1 MQVSQFLSLIVGGT
15 KLTRSKIKE
24 ILLADYKDEMIVISF
39 PGLANILIF
48 KRKANEMLRIQKKDN
63 QDEIHLGCVAKSIV
77 KNIKDI
83 SCDKNVYQAK
93 IDLIICG

>member
-1 MQVSQFLSLIVGGT
+1 MRVSQFLSLNIGGT

-24 ILLADYKDEMIVISF
+24 ILLAEYKDEMIVISF

-63 QDEIHLGCVAKSIV
+63 QDEIHPRICCQVNRQK
-77 KNIKDI
+77 
-83 SCDKNVYQAK
+83 YQRHFM
-93 IDLIICG
+93 